1 MAQLSDIIDAYEAS
15 KRLGYPGGYNDFK
28 YDLYTQPQ
36 RLPIYEFMENFFGEY
51 KNGGIVGLFRRR
63 AI

>member
-28 YDLYTQPQ
+28 YDLYTQPHL
-36 RLPIYEFMENFFGEY
+36 LPIYEFMENFFNKYGH
-51 KNGGIVGLFRRR
+51 GGIVSLMTKV
-63 AI
+63 A